1 MLLRRRVGGILVVRA
16 VVAGSVSER
25 RHAKVQPFI
34 ALPFALALPAPAN
47 ELQLI
52 TQAEASL
59 PAAPATQIAMRGL
72 TRGPSVDQLSPS
84 PTALIPLGPL
94 TFNIAFEAH
103 NGSAVDPTTV
113 KLTYLKQPAID
124 LTQRLRP
131 YITAAGI
138 KASDV
143 DVPPGVHAIRIDLAD
158 TQGRTSSMVV
168 MIQVTAK

>member
-1 MLLRRRVGGILVVRA
+1 MKRFLATAIFL
-16 VVAGSVSER
+16 S
-25 RHAKVQPFI
+25 
-34 ALPFALALPAPAN
+34 LPFALTVPAPAN

-84 PTALIPLGPL
+84 PTAMSPLGPL

-103 NGSAVDPTTV
+103 NGAAVDPATV
-113 KLTYLKQPAID
+113 KLTYLKEPAID

-131 YITAAGI
+131 YITATGI
-138 KASDV
+138 KASEV

-158 TQGRTSSMVV
+158 TQGRTSSTVV

>member
-1 MLLRRRVGGILVVRA
+1 MKRLLASALFLTLPVG
-16 VVAGSVSER
+16 
-25 RHAKVQPFI
+25 
-34 ALPFALALPAPAN
+34 LATPACAT

-84 PTALIPLGPL
+84 PTALVPLGPL
-94 TFNIAFEAH
+94 TFDIAFEAH
-103 NGSAVDPTTV
+103 NGASVDPATV

-131 YITAAGI
+131 YITATGI

-143 DVPPGVHAIRIDLAD
+143 DVPPGVHAIRIDLSD
-158 TQGRTSSMVV
+158 TQGRTSSTVV

>member
-1 MLLRRRVGGILVVRA
+1 MKRFLATA
-16 VVAGSVSER
+16 VFLS
-25 RHAKVQPFI
+25 
-34 ALPFALALPAPAN
+34 LPFVLAVPAPAN

-84 PTALIPLGPL
+84 PTALVPVGPL
-94 TFNIAFEAH
+94 MFDIAFEAH
-103 NGSAVDPTTV
+103 NGASVDPTTV

-158 TQGRTSSMVV
+158 TQGRTSSTVV